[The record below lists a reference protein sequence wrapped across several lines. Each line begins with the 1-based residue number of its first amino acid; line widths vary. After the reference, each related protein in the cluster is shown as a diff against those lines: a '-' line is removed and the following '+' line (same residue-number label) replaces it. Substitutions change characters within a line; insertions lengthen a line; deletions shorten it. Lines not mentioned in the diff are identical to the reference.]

1 MPQWCHD
8 YPCHVSTS
16 ELWTAPTAAAP
27 VHGVV
32 SVPGSK
38 SATNRALVLAALA
51 NEPSHLRKP
60 LLARD
65 TRLMASALRSLG
77 ARVDEVP
84 SPEGA
89 GWLVTPR
96 LLRGPAAVDCGLAGT
111 VMRFVPVLAALAEGP
126 IAFDGDERARVRPM
140 RTIIEALRAL
150 GVRVDDDERGTMP
163 FTVHGTGGV
172 SVDHVVVDAS
182 TSSQFVSALLLAA
195 ARFDNGCVIEH
206 RGPAIPSMPHL
217 DMSVAMLRERGVV
230 IEVDA
235 TDPTNA
241 RWAVQP
247 GEIAGIDC
255 TIEPDLSNAAPFF
268 AAAMV
273 TGGTVSVT
281 DWPMATTQPGDR
293 LREIFACMGGV
304 VTLDQNVCTVTGPA
318 QLLGIDIDLREVGEL
333 TPVVAA
339 VCALATTP
347 SRLRGIAHLRGH
359 ETDRLAALVTEIN
372 RVGGN
377 ATETEDGLSIEPST
391 AWRSAILETYDDH
404 RMATAGA
411 VLGLRIP
418 GIEVVDIATT
428 AKTLPD
434 FAFMWAS
441 LLVGRP

>member
-1 MPQWCHD
+1 
-8 YPCHVSTS
+8 
-16 ELWTAPTAAAP
+16 
-27 VHGVV
+27 VV

-51 NEPSHLRKP
+51 DAPSHLRKP

-77 ARVDEVP
+77 TRIDEVS
-84 SPEGA
+84 SPDGP

-96 LLRGPAAVDCGLAGT
+96 LLRGPASIDCGLAGT
-111 VMRFVPVLAALAEGP
+111 VMRFVPVIAALATGP
-126 IAFDGDERARVRPM
+126 VTFDGDERARVRPM

-150 GVRVDDDERGTMP
+150 GVAVDDDGRGTMP
-163 FTVHGTGGV
+163 FTVHGTGAV
-172 SVDHVVVDAS
+172 AIDKVTVDAS
-182 TSSQFVSALLLAA
+182 ASSQFVSALMLAA

-217 DMSVAMLRERGVV
+217 DMSVAMLRERGV
-230 IEVDA
+230 IVDVDVA
-235 TDPTNA
+235 DPTNA
-241 RWAVQP
+241 RWTVHA
-247 GEIAGIDC
+247 GEIAGLDC
-255 TIEPDLSNAAPFF
+255 TIEPDLSNAAPFL

-273 TGGTVSVT
+273 TGGSVGVS
-281 DWPMATTQPGDR
+281 DWPTTTTQPGDR
-293 LREIFACMGGV
+293 LREIFARMGGEV
-304 VTLDQNVCTVTGPA
+304 VLADDVCTVTGPK
-318 QLLGIDIDLREVGEL
+318 QLLGIDIDLRDVGEL

-339 VCALATTP
+339 VCTMASTP

-359 ETDRLAALVTEIN
+359 ETDRLAALATEIN
-372 RVGGN
+372 RVGGS
-377 ATETEDGLSIEPST
+377 ATETEDGLVIEPSD
-391 AWRSAILETYDDH
+391 ALHAARFETYEDH

-434 FAFMWAS
+434 FAAMWDG
-441 LLVGRP
+441 LLEGRA